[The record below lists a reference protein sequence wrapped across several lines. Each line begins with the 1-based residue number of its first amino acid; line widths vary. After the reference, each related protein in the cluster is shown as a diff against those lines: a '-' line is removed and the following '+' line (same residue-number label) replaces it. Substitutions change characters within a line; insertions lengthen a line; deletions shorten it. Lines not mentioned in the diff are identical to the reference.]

1 MEGGR
6 KEHREASSP
15 KGLQVKNELST
26 EHSIIKL
33 AEWSIRI
40 SPQNGKFTEE
50 PITLRLDCKRG
61 SRNPEDFLLLTPPLT
76 RYPLEKSV
84 GLSLR

>member
-6 KEHREASSP
+6 KNTEKP
-15 KGLQVKNELST
+15 PPQKGLQVKNELST

-33 AEWSIRI
+33 AGWSIRI